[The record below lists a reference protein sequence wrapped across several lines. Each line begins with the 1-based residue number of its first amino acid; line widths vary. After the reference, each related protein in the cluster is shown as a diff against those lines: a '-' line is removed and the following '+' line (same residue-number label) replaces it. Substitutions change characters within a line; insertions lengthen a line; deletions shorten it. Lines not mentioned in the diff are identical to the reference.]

1 MEFAEEMK
9 KRRVHIG
16 MTQKVLGKKIDSV
29 YQMVQKYEN
38 GVAEPTYRK
47 FLKICKV
54 LKLDPNDFMEG
65 E

>member
-1 MEFAEEMK
+1 MK

-16 MTQKVLGKKIDSV
+16 MTQKVLGKKIDSA

-38 GVAEPTYRK
+38 GVAEPAYRK

-54 LKLDPNDFMEG
+54 LKLDPNDFME
-65 E
+65 